1 MRINF
6 TRLGLIVLI
15 IGVILLSSLWT
26 APVMQTRKAGLAY
39 VEPGET
45 FSYGLFMAPVGLGN
59 LVVEGDTLVAPEP
72 SSNVTGGG
80 PIRVDEP
87 PTRVVFEV
95 PVHLVVVSPS
105 NVTLVDVEF
114 VTPHTVQ
121 LNFDERGEYIVH
133 VTNMGNES
141 YPIPVSLK
149 FPRDGGVVYREADK
163 FLVSL
168 ILTISGLVLF
178 CLGLSTS
185 LFLKHKRDS
194 TKKVKTVSS
203 EQRLSKTIEKTNW
216 Q

>member
-1 MRINF
+1 M
-6 TRLGLIVLI
+6 L

-26 APVMQTRKAGLAY
+26 ASVMQTRKAGLAF

-59 LVVEGDTLVAPEP
+59 LVVEGDRLVAPEP

-80 PIRVDEP
+80 PVRVDEP

-105 NVTLVDVEF
+105 NVTLVDTEF

-149 FPRDGGVVYREADK
+149 FPGDVVNREADK
-163 FLVSL
+163 FLVSV
-168 ILTISGLVLF
+168 ILTVSGVVLF
-178 CLGLSTS
+178 CLGLGIS
-185 LFLKHKRDS
+185 LFLKHKKILKT
-194 TKKVKTVSS
+194 TKNK
-203 EQRLSKTIEKTNW
+203 
-216 Q
+216 